1 MASQT
6 NSWASG
12 NAGTGSQEVANN
24 LLTAVANYVWN
35 TSSLTWVTETQP
47 SGGGGG
53 GGTQYAQGTVNS
65 TPTGTVAMG
74 KTAANVLQSLALDAS
89 GNLNV
94 NLAAGS
100 ISGGNAA
107 ASPTGAAVPASA
119 DYLGF
124 NVAGNLVGVS
134 ATNPLPV
141 SASVSFTDPAESVVG
156 AATPTSAIQLGW
168 NSGNVTQNVT
178 PTNALPISVNAA
190 NFIFSSANSSTTQLA
205 AGATFTGTIET
216 ALNQPEISL
225 LMTCDQPVTLT
236 VNQFIDLAGVYAV
249 TPIVFTI
256 AAGVQ
261 FSRSFPLNGNYVQV
275 KVQNTGASTTTTF
288 NLNTAYGTIG
298 SSDSAG
304 NTPVSGTIS
313 AIQSGTWNI
322 GSITTLP
329 AITGSVS
336 VSNFPATQAVSGT
349 VAATQ
354 SGTWNIGS
362 ITTLPALPTGA
373 NVIGGVTQS
382 GTWNIGSITTL
393 PALATGANT
402 IGAVNIAA
410 AQTLATVTTVGTVSA
425 ITAGPAIASG
435 FYSRITDGTNGPA
448 AVKAAS
454 TAAAFTDPALVIDN
468 RPGTAM
474 LTASAALADALANP
488 TLGQQAVLP
497 SVFNGTTWDRARGGI
512 GVSTTTG
519 DTGAKTATG
528 NGATQTNVGYKG
540 ISLVIAMGAVTGT
553 TPTCVIKMQ
562 SSVDGGTN
570 WVDIP
575 GATTASLTATG
586 VWGIDLYPGEAV
598 TAGTTTTG
606 TKATASGILP
616 RTWRVVWTIGGTTP
630 SFTITSITFNYIN

>member
-47 SGGGGG
+47 SGGGG
-53 GGTQYAQGTVNS
+53 
-65 TPTGTVAMG
+65 
-74 KTAANVLQSLALDAS
+74 S
-89 GNLNV
+89 G
-94 NLAAGS
+94 S
-100 ISGGNAA
+100 NAA
-107 ASPTGAAVPASA
+107 AGPTGSAVPTSA

-134 ATNPLPV
+134 AANPLPV

-168 NSGNVTQNVT
+168 NNGNVTQNVT

-225 LMTCDQPVTLT
+225 LMTCDQPTTLT

-249 TPIVFTI
+249 TPVVFTI

-329 AITGSVS
+329 A
-336 VSNFPATQAVSGT
+336 
-349 VAATQ
+349 
-354 SGTWNIGS
+354 
-362 ITTLPALPTGA
+362 LPTGA

-393 PALATGANT
+393 PALAAGSAI
-402 IGAVNIAA
+402 IGSVKLMDTAGTN
-410 AQTLATVTTVGTVSA
+410 VGT
-425 ITAGPAIASG
+425 I
-435 FYSRITDGTNGPA
+435 
-448 AVKAAS
+448 KAAS
-454 TAAAFTDPALVIDN
+454 TAAAFTDTALVIDN

-474 LTASAALADALANP
+474 LTSSAALADALANP
-488 TLGQQAVLP
+488 TLGQQAVLN
-497 SVFNGTTWDRARGGI
+497 SVFNGTTWDRQRGGI

-586 VWGIDLYPGEAV
+586 VWGIDLYPGQAV